1 MVLLLIDVS
10 YADEAFETYVML
22 VSASFDDPA
31 KDITRRFPHAVLT
44 ELTVVEQSGERRGI
58 LHDAL
63 WDHACARSL
72 LRMIQEGARFGNR
85 TGILA
90 ASSESAFSRLLSEAA
105 SEEPSV
111 MKGEQSNSSVK
122 FGARAILKLYRRCEQ
137 GINPD
142 LEIGRVL
149 TERGFGHSP
158 AVLGALEYIKPDQ
171 EPSTMVVVQSF
182 IENQGDAWQYTVGEL
197 ERVLDSVAAGR
208 TETIPQTSE
217 SAHESGA
224 HEAYLDLAATLGRR
238 TAELHLALGRRTN
251 DPAFAPE
258 DCTPD
263 YWRALRMRMERS
275 IEGALLLLRRRL
287 SGLGDAEQRQA
298 ALVFALER
306 QLLTRVGSPANR
318 NPEAQRIRC
327 HGDYHLGQVLYTGRD
342 FMIIDFEGEPARP
355 LAERRA
361 KHVPVVDVAGMVR
374 SCHYAAYAALQR
386 QDERAGGEPCAPEL
400 EERARRW
407 YQSAAAAFVA
417 GYAETA
423 GDAPFWPASAEERAM
438 LLDAHLIE
446 KACYELSYEL
456 NNRPGWAG
464 IPLKGIPQLFES
476 DKIEVP
482 SGTQAARA
490 GRVPS
495 CEKA

>member
-1 MVLLLIDVS
+1 
-10 YADEAFETYVML
+10 
-22 VSASFDDPA
+22 
-31 KDITRRFPHAVLT
+31 
-44 ELTVVEQSGERRGI
+44 
-58 LHDAL
+58 
-63 WDHACARSL
+63 
-72 LRMIQEGARFGNR
+72 MIQQGARFGNQD
-85 TGILA
+85 GILA
-90 ASSESAFSRLLSEAA
+90 ASSVSAFSRLLSEAA

-111 MKGEQSNSSVK
+111 IKGEQSNSSVK
-122 FGARAILKLYRRCEQ
+122 FGSRAILKLYRRCEQ

-171 EPSTMVVVQSF
+171 EPSTMVLVQSF
-182 IENQGDAWQYTVGEL
+182 IENQGDVWQYTVGEL
-197 ERVLDSVAAGR
+197 ERVVD
-208 TETIPQTSE
+208 
-217 SAHESGA
+217 SGA
-224 HEAYLDLAATLGRR
+224 AERMSTIRPTSGSTHQSRANGAYVELAATLGRR
-238 TAELHLALGRRTN
+238 TAELHLALGPQTG

-258 DCTPD
+258 DCTLD
-263 YWRALRMRMERS
+263 YWRALRTRMERS

-306 QLLTRVGSPANR
+306 QLLTRVGAPANR

-374 SCHYAAYAALQR
+374 SFHYAAYAALQR
-386 QDERAGGEPCAPEL
+386 LDERAGGEPCAPEL

-423 GDAPFWPASAEERAM
+423 ADAPFWPASAEERAM

-464 IPLKGIPQLFES
+464 IPLKGILQLFES

-482 SGTQAARA
+482 SGTPAARA